1 MAVDVKSLKKGSA
14 LRVLR
19 NADSGEVLLGRAR
32 LCISFMCHLKGLM
45 FTPRLDDDQGLLFVT
60 GGESRTNSTIHMFFM
75 MFSIAV
81 VWLDKTGRVVD
92 KQLAK
97 PWRPAY
103 APKKPAQFYIEAN
116 VGLLDKVNIGDR
128 LRFDEE
134 STARQV

>member
-32 LCISFMCHLKGLM
+32 LCIGFFCHLKGLM
-45 FTPRLDDDQGLLFVT
+45 FTPRLDADQGLLFVT
-60 GGESRTNSTIHMFFM
+60 GGESRANTTIHMFFM
-75 MFSIAV
+75 LFPIAV

-103 APKKPAQFYIEAN
+103 APKAPAQFYIEAH
-116 VGLLDKVNIGDR
+116 VSLLDKVNMGDR

-134 STARQV
+134 AAPQ